1 MNENKTIIEQWPQA
15 KIVKIEPSGLLSI
28 KFAQRMKVPDNLALL
43 KNGIISV
50 NETEY
55 PFIDLELVPGK
66 FTDLQK
72 SKFNWTIIN
81 FEPFQ
86 LKI

>member
-1 MNENKTIIEQWPQA
+1 MPQA
-15 KIVKIEPSGLLSI
+15 KILKIEPSGLLTI
-28 KFAQRMKVPDNLALL
+28 KFAKRMKVPDDPALL
-43 KNGIISV
+43 QNGIISV

-55 PFIDLELVPGK
+55 PFLNLELVPGK

-72 SKFNWTIIN
+72 SKFNWTIIK

-86 LKI
+86 LMI